1 MSSTA
6 TLRRPA
12 LDATRELSSR
22 VAVVIPAHNEAE
34 GIADCIASVRQQT
47 RRPLRVVVVAD
58 NCTDATV
65 QLARDAGAEVIET
78 VGNEHKKAGALNQ
91 ALDLL
96 VPELSEHDGV
106 LIMDAD
112 TTVAADF
119 IAVALRAL
127 DEDPRA
133 GGVSSVFIGREAR
146 TLIGEIQ
153 RMEYFRY
160 GRDLRRNGDQAFV
173 MSGTASVFRASALRT
188 VKAARDGKILP
199 AGDGYYDVDSLTED
213 NELTFALKTLDM
225 SCPAPGVVSVTD
237 VMEGLPSLYHQRHR
251 WYLGALRN
259 LRNYGLRLPAH
270 LRWLYW
276 RQQVGLVL
284 SVLSLAL
291 ILTSMALGFLLHT
304 SWAGSPIWLIPPGIL
319 FAERVA
325 TVWRM
330 GAKQRLIAAA
340 LVPEL
345 LYSMFLVVTFASAFA
360 DFARGRKGAWHAT

>member
-6 TLRRPA
+6 TLSRPA
-12 LDATRELSSR
+12 GDATREVDSR

-34 GIADCIASVRQQT
+34 GIADCIASVRGQT
-47 RRPLRVVVVAD
+47 RRPDRIIVVAD
-58 NCTDATV
+58 NCTDDTAQV
-65 QLARDAGAEVIET
+65 ARDAGAEVVET
-78 VGNEHKKAGALNQ
+78 VGNERKKAGALNQ
-91 ALDLL
+91 ALDRL
-96 VPELSEHDGV
+96 VPELSEQDGI

-119 IAVALRAL
+119 IEVALRTL

-146 TLIGEIQ
+146 TLLGEIQ

-160 GRDLRRNGDQAFV
+160 GRDLRRNGNQAFV
-173 MSGTASVFRASALRT
+173 MSGTASVFRVSALRR
-188 VKAARDGKILP
+188 VRAARDGHVLP
-199 AGDGYYDVDSLTED
+199 RGEGYYDVYSLTED
-213 NELTFALKTLDM
+213 NELTFAMKTLDL

-237 VMEGLPSLYHQRHR
+237 VMESVPTLYHQRHR

-259 LRNYGLRLPAH
+259 LRNYGLKLPVH

-276 RQQVGLVL
+276 RQQAGLVL
-284 SVLSLAL
+284 SVLTLML
-291 ILTSMALGFLLHT
+291 ILSSMALGVLLQA
-304 SWAGSPIWLIPPGIL
+304 SWAWSPIWLIPSAIL
-319 FAERVA
+319 FTERVS

-330 GAKQRLIAAA
+330 GVKQRLIAAA

-345 LYSMFLVVTFASAFA
+345 LYSMFLVVTFAAAFS
-360 DFARGRKGAWHAT
+360 DFVRGRKGTWRAT